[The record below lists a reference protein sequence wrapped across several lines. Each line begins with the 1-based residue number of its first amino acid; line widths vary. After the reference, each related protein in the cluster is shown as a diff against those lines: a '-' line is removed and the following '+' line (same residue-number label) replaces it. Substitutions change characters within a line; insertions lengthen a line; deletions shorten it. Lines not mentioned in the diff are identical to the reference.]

1 MDQRHVNCL
10 AILPVGRRTIET
22 KQLSRKVL
30 RRGNFLRA
38 RLVRRKIVARTAIVI
53 SARARS

>member
-1 MDQRHVNCL
+1 MDQRRVNCL